1 MVWTAGGLLSGP
13 IRWTR
18 GARSV
23 SLSDVALPILAGVAL
38 YGGFAAAKLV
48 ADQVPLSSH
57 SVDSVLARADAGPR
71 VLALVVALVNGVGEE
86 VLFRGALHD
95 AFDHYRSLC
104 AMAIYGIVT
113 IATLNVALVAAAVVM
128 GSVFALERR
137 ASGGI
142 LAPILTHLSWS
153 IRYCFSS
160 HGDVTARRP
169 PAGTVGCG
177 GREAIASG
185 PQEWKGDPDVA
196 TNDATSLWV
205 AMGRLHRTERARAVV
220 SARRGRLT
228 PCGAIGS
235 VPDSRAGRR
244 TPG

>member
-1 MVWTAGGLLSGP
+1 MERSSEAGRVLTERPAENAGPGRRRTVVAATLIVGTATLGATLASPAGSGWFYGLGLLAAMVWTAGGLLSGP
-13 IRWTR
+13 ICWTR

-23 SLSDVALPILAGVAL
+23 SPSDVALPILAGVAL
-38 YGGFAAAKLV
+38 YGGFAAAKLM
-48 ADQVPLSSH
+48 ADQVPLLSH

-95 AFDHYRSLC
+95 AFDHYRSLR
-104 AMAIYGIVT
+104 ATVIYGVVT

-153 IRYCFSS
+153 ILVLFFLPR
-160 HGDVTARRP
+160 
-169 PAGTVGCG
+169 
-177 GREAIASG
+177 
-185 PQEWKGDPDVA
+185 
-196 TNDATSLWV
+196 
-205 AMGRLHRTERARAVV
+205 
-220 SARRGRLT
+220 
-228 PCGAIGS
+228 
-235 VPDSRAGRR
+235 
-244 TPG
+244 